1 MGWLVFWLLVLVVII
16 AYAFRRGA
24 NHNYRTGSGLFK
36 NSEYNLD
43 EKEEL
48 SDKEYYDRDGL
59 MK

>member
-16 AYAFRRGA
+16 AYTFRRNA

-43 EKEEL
+43 KKEEL
-48 SDKEYYDRDGL
+48 SDKEYYDKDGL